1 MPRIQQYVAQD
12 MTGGAVRGGGV
23 AQPVDLSGLARGVDS
38 FARASE
44 DLRIH
49 QERMSERMAD
59 DEAKVAVTNT
69 LSQAG
74 ADWTEKL
81 QNAQT
86 GAAAGAPGFTAGML
100 KEFDGWAKDAGAQVP
115 ERGRQH
121 LEQQLGR
128 FRQGLHADAFR
139 FEVKARGEKLTTDFV
154 AGLENDRKAVFAQP
168 GQFTETL
175 ARRLATA
182 ETLDLP
188 AATKAKLAETARE
201 SLAIEAASAQVERDP
216 EGLLARLGI
225 RGAKV
230 GKDGKMMPTDEAK
243 AAEAVRNDPVFA
255 SLSPQALRQVVDR
268 ATMISETRKA
278 QAAAEA
284 DRQARLAEI
293 AANRRAR
300 EADQAWNILSTWTAA
315 GKVADESNPNTKALI
330 GRLAGTP
337 YASAFTEMQKTAAAG
352 ATVASMPLPQQQA
365 QLDGLIARRNASG
378 TSPELETEIKRR
390 EGMLTEA
397 RSDYAKEPM
406 RAALDRRVFGP
417 EGMAPVDT
425 SSIDGV
431 ARTIGARVQQAQTVA
446 GRAGRSVSPLLSE
459 EAETIGRVLSQVP
472 PEQFGAAVAKLSGQI
487 PGDQLQ
493 ALARQIDSKDRGL
506 ALALAAG
513 DARTTQGRTVAELIR
528 RGQQVVKDKGIKEE
542 TAAEF
547 GLKAQIAKE
556 VRDVVPGRWG
566 DDVIDAARLIYLGK
580 QAGGDSTD
588 AANAVRLALGGSI
601 IEHNGRRVP
610 VQPGITED
618 VMRQRLSTI
627 TPASLA
633 DQLPDGVVYL
643 PGGRPMGLP
652 EFLARL
658 PDAQLE
664 PLPGGE
670 YAVRVGA
677 SGVAMRADRRPLTI
691 KVR

>member
-12 MTGGAVRGGGV
+12 MTGGAVRPGHLT
-23 AQPVDLSGLARGVDS
+23 QPVDITPLARGADT

-49 QERMSERMAD
+49 QERMSEQLAD

-86 GAAAGAPGFTAGML
+86 SAAAGAPGFTAGML
-100 KEFDGWAKDAGAQVP
+100 KEFDGWAKDATEQAP

-139 FEVKARGEKLTTDFV
+139 FEVKARGEKLIGDFSAGTD
-154 AGLENDRKAVFAQP
+154 ADRKAVFTQP
-168 GQFTETL
+168 GMFTDVL
-175 ARRLATA
+175 ARRLATL
-182 ETLDLP
+182 ELLDLP

-216 EGLLARLGI
+216 DGLLARLGI

-230 GKDGKMMPTDEAK
+230 GKDGKMLPPDEAK

-293 AANRRAR
+293 AAARRER
-300 EADQAWNILSTWTAA
+300 EVGQAWSIVSAQHAA
-315 GKVADESNPNTKALI
+315 GMVLDESNPNTKALI
-330 GRLAGTP
+330 RKLAGTP
-337 YASAFTEMQKTAAAG
+337 YAAAFTDMQKTAAAG
-352 ATVASMPLPQQQA
+352 ATVAAAPISQQQA
-365 QLDGLIARRNASG
+365 RLDGLIEQRNSKG
-378 TSPELETEIKRR
+378 WSPELGAEIKRS
-390 EGMLTEA
+390 ETMLTEA
-397 RSDYAKEPM
+397 RADYAKEPM

-459 EAETIGRVLSQVP
+459 EAEAIGRVLSQVP

-580 QAGGDSTD
+580 QAGGDGPD
-588 AANAVRLALGGSI
+588 VANAVRLALGGSI

-670 YAVRVGA
+670 YAVRVGQ